1 MAIVQMNDIQKE
13 FDDKFKELK
22 AAVKTKLTVE
32 GENAVAYARRNGDY
46 EDRTGN
52 LRAGV
57 GYAVTDDGIDSM
69 GANSKTEQ
77 FIKDQD
83 TSGISLV
90 LADGEDYGSCVEAK
104 GYDVLSMAKLQAEEN
119 VRRALNDHK

>member
-1 MAIVQMNDIQKE
+1 MDDFQKE
-13 FDDKFKELK
+13 FNAQFNELK
-22 AAVKTKLTVE
+22 KAVKTKLAVE

-57 GYAVTDDGIDSM
+57 GYAVTDDGIDSI

-77 FIKDQD
+77 FIKGQD
-83 TSGISLV
+83 TSGVSLV
-90 LADGEDYGSCVEAK
+90 LADGEDYGSYVEAK
-104 GYDVLSMAKLQAEEN
+104 GYDVLSMAKIQAEEN
-119 VRRALNDHK
+119 VRRALNDNK

>member
-1 MAIVQMNDIQKE
+1 MAIVQMDDFQKE
-13 FDDKFKELK
+13 FDEKFKELK

-57 GYAVTDDGIDSM
+57 GYAVTDDGIDSI

-77 FIKDQD
+77 FIKSQD

-90 LADGEDYGSCVEAK
+90 LADGEEYGSYVEAM
-104 GYDVLSMAKLQAEEN
+104 GRDVLSMAKVQAEEN